1 MPVTASTRHIAFI
14 RVINVAG
21 HAVVRMERVRDAFT
35 AAGCRNVRSYIQSGN
50 VLFDAQGATA
60 PLFKKVRARLG
71 ALIGEDPT
79 ILFRTVAQ
87 LAMIVRRSPF
97 GDLPGNRSL
106 KLYVVFLA
114 RKPCTLP
121 QLPIRS
127 RKEALEILAIRGH
140 EAYVVSRRKKNG
152 FYGFPNNF
160 IEAELGV
167 PATSR
172 NWSTVSRIVALPPN

>member
-1 MPVTASTRHIAFI
+1 MTASTRHVAFI
-14 RVINVAG
+14 RAINVAG

-50 VLFDAQGATA
+50 VLFDAPGATA
-60 PLFKKVRARLG
+60 PLSRRIRTKLG

-79 ILFRTVAQ
+79 ILFRTVVH
-87 LAMIVRRSPF
+87 LARLVRRSPF
-97 GDLPGNRSL
+97 GDLPGNRAV

-114 RKPCTLP
+114 RKPRTVPKLP
-121 QLPIRS
+121 LHSQ
-127 RKEALEILAIRGH
+127 KEALELLAVRGH

-160 IEAELGV
+160 IEAALGV

-172 NWSTVSRIVALPPN
+172 NWSTVNRIIALP